1 MRTEATPEHLKEPPA
16 DERLR
21 QLLAVETRLREVVR
35 LAEARAAGRIAA
47 ARDARDRRLVEARD
61 AAAQADAARS
71 RNERVA
77 HEQALAAI
85 ENDHQKVV
93 AAING
98 LSDERLE
105 ELARWAVEQVIE
117 AGGDAA

>member
-1 MRTEATPEHLKEPPA
+1 MPGDAIRDHSKEPPA

-21 QLLAVETRLREVVR
+21 QLLAVETRLQELVR
-35 LAEARAAGRIAA
+35 AADARAARQIAS
-47 ARDARDRRLVEARD
+47 AREARDRRLIEARE
-61 AAAQADAARS
+61 AAAHVDAARS
-71 RNERVA
+71 RDERVA
-77 HEQALAAI
+77 HEQALAVI
-85 ENDHQKVV
+85 EHDHQKIV

-105 ELARWAVEQVIE
+105 ELARWAVDQVID